1 MTKST
6 GKTTCQHFEQQLNAF
21 VDGELKNLEVQRVVA
36 HLETCSTC
44 RLYVDELRAFAQMH
58 RDCHDSEAIL
68 RTIDAPSIFQNIT
81 GTLLDEKIGKLSE
94 LFYQVGKAYVLKGSK
109 RKRNFNEELLSKP
122 KPINLTKQKAKRLL
136 DETSE
141 LTRLN
146 SSYEKV
152 LKKARSFFRKD
163 KRSRNDLVAIGR
175 RFLEE
180 SLTIDPK
187 RPEPRIYLGFSC
199 ILERRYDRA
208 REQLR
213 KVLAQPEASEQNRMI
228 AIQNMGFLNLLERRY
243 DDAVNC
249 FREVEKSEL
258 IKKQPNFGYRLLTD
272 LATAYAK
279 ASNYDKSIEYFSRIV
294 NEFPSKVVEIR
305 KDLFAMDTFQNLLRT
320 QAVFREKLE
329 KRIPVLF
336 AS

>member
-21 VDGELKNLEVQRVVA
+21 VDGELQKLEVQRVVE
-36 HLETCSTC
+36 HLDKCSTC
-44 RLYVDELRAFAQMH
+44 RLYVDELRVFAQMH
-58 RDCHDSEAIL
+58 RDCHDSEALL
-68 RTIDAPSIFQNIT
+68 RSIDAPTMFQNLT
-81 GTLLDEKIGKLSE
+81 GTLLVEKISKLSE
-94 LFYQVGKAYVLKGSK
+94 IFYQIGKAYVLKGSK
-109 RKRNFNEELLSKP
+109 QKRNINKELLTKP
-122 KPINLTKQKAKRLL
+122 KPINVTKQKAKRLL

-146 SSYEKV
+146 ASYEKV

-163 KRSRNDLVAIGR
+163 SRNRNDQVAIGR

-180 SLTIDPK
+180 SLTIDPR

-213 KVLAQPEASEQNRMI
+213 KVLAQPEVSEENRVI
-228 AIQNMGFLNLLERRY
+228 AIQNMGFLNVLEKRY
-243 DDAVNC
+243 DDAVEC

-258 IKKQPNFGYRLLTD
+258 IKKQPNFGYRILTD

-279 ASNYDKSIEYFSRIV
+279 ASNYDKSIEYFSKIV
-294 NEFPSKVVEIR
+294 KEFPSKVVEIR
-305 KDLFAMDTFQNLLRT
+305 RDLFAMETFQNLLRT
-320 QAVFREKLE
+320 HAVFREKLE